1 MGYEEKGSLVKRGS
15 DPNPSIGRARGA
27 YCASTDGLDGPLI
40 STTPS
45 ETKLP
50 GEGGVG
56 GRGGRM
62 LTIFF
67 ALRLAWRKLR
77 KYIIFALP

>member
-1 MGYEEKGSLVKRGS
+1 MEEKGSLVKRGE
-15 DPNPSIGRARGA
+15 DAKPSIGRAKGA
-27 YCASTDGLDGPLI
+27 YCASADDLDGSPI
-40 STTPS
+40 STTPV

-62 LTIFF
+62 LTIFL

-77 KYIIFALP
+77 KYITFALP